1 MIGFPFHDCQGK
13 KRRPRL
19 RKEARAVYCI
29 AKKAGGWYP
38 PLHDVFIVFLGMRIF
53 AFLQNA
59 HPHFFV
65 GEAISLP
72 QYGKADIG
80 RMISALRGATF

>member
-38 PLHDVFIVFLGMRIF
+38 PLHDVFVVFWGMRILI
-53 AFLQNA
+53 FL
-59 HPHFFV
+59 
-65 GEAISLP
+65 
-72 QYGKADIG
+72 
-80 RMISALRGATF
+80 